1 MCSHSVCDL
10 EDIPLEDDDPN
21 SIEFKILVFYA
32 RHHVFKSPPAIFSPK
47 LSRTRSLSQK
57 ALGTW
62 STDSWTQVSLPCR
75 SSPSSEKHISLGKKK
90 SSWRTFF
97 RATEEEGPPSSPK
110 EVRAQG
116 IQGPFAVERQGLKL
130 QGGFHNQHWARS
142 LSNVEQRLECE
153 AVDPKVASIANRV
166 AEIVYSW
173 PPPEDSH
180 SQGCS
185 FKSKESVPK
194 HLYFE
199 GLQSVTCDSKK
210 DGEDQI
216 ISRIVELLKYSGD
229 HLGREMKKDKALM
242 SSFQDGLSYSVFKTI
257 TDLFLR
263 DVDTRGE
270 SEVKARGFKAAL
282 AIDAI
287 AKLTAIDNHPM
298 NRMLGFGTKYLKEYF
313 SPWVQQN
320 GGWTLGMAGV
330 SRVFLI
336 GWPPGSHKEV

>member
-1 MCSHSVCDL
+1 MCSTSVYDL

-21 SIEFKILVFYA
+21 SIEFKILAFYA
-32 RHHVFKSPPAIFSPK
+32 RHHVFKSTPAAFSPK

-62 STDSWTQVSLPCR
+62 STDSWTQISLPCR
-75 SSPSSEKHISLGKKK
+75 GSPSSEKHISLGKKK
-90 SSWRTFF
+90 SSWRALF
-97 RATEEEGPPSSPK
+97 RVTEKEEDPPSSPK
-110 EVRAQG
+110 EFHA
-116 IQGPFAVERQGLKL
+116 QGPFQVERQGRS
-130 QGGFHNQHWARS
+130 QHWSRS
-142 LSNVEQRLECE
+142 LSSVEQRPESE
-153 AVDPKVASIANRV
+153 AVDSKVACIANRV

-173 PPPEDSH
+173 PPPDDSQ
-180 SQGCS
+180 SQGGS
-185 FKSKESVPK
+185 KFKESVPK
-194 HLYFE
+194 ILHFQ
-199 GLQSVTCDSKK
+199 LQGNQSRACDSKK

-229 HLGREMKKDKALM
+229 QLGREIKKDKALM
-242 SSFQDGLSYSVFKTI
+242 STFQEGLSYSVFRTI

-270 SEVKARGFKAAL
+270 SEVKAQGFKAAL

-298 NRMLGFGTKYLKEYF
+298 NRMLGFGTKYLREYF

-320 GGWTLGMAGV
+320 GGWEKILG
-330 SRVFLI
+330 L
-336 GWPPGSHKEV
+336 SHEEVD